1 MNNKCYELVKAD
13 LERPRNER
21 QNSGETTE
29 TLYQYFN
36 VYVHCDEEYVEIES
50 ALYRCELEYMI
61 GCWEHEEIVS
71 YVLNNYN

>member
-1 MNNKCYELVKAD
+1 MNKKCYELVKTD
-13 LERPRNER
+13 LERPIDEM
-21 QNSGETTE
+21 QNDMEITE

-36 VYVHCDEEYVEIES
+36 VYVHCDEDYVVVES

-61 GCWEHEEIVS
+61 GCWEHDEIVN